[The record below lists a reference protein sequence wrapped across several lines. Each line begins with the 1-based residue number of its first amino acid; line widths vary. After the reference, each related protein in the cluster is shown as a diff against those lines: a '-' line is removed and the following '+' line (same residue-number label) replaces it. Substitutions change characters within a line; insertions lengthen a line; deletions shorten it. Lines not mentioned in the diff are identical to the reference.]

1 MCAMAGHIPKNNNE
15 FALKWVVRG
24 DQELPS
30 VITRGV
36 LWHYEGVVS
45 KTSSGQ
51 PSLGASY
58 GE

>member
-1 MCAMAGHIPKNNNE
+1 MAGHIPKNNNE

-36 LWHYEGVVS
+36 IWHYSWVYGVDYGV
-45 KTSSGQ
+45 
-51 PSLGASY
+51 PDNAGAY
-58 GE
+58 